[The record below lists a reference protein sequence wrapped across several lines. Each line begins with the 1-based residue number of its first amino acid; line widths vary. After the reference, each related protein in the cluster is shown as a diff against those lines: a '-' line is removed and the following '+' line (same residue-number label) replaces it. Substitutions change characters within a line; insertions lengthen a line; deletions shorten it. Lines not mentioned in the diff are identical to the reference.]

1 MKFAS
6 MLLGA
11 AAARRSFDLLNLET
25 DAEKTLRETGEKTKA
40 ALAFTTEA
48 AAAGQAVCGT
58 QEACDKACAALK
70 MSVGTTTVKYVTL
83 TGAEEGTTECT
94 TDAKKCKEATT
105 DVLFCAKDETC
116 DAGKLGDAVV
126 SCGGGS
132 GLVIGLVV
140 AGVVLVGGG
149 LGFYC
154 YKKNSAASEGGHK
167 ESLFVKM

>member
-11 AAARRSFDLLNLET
+11 AAARRSFDLLNLAE
-25 DAEKTLRETGEKTKA
+25 DAAAQKTREDGEQAKA
-40 ALAFTTEA
+40 LLAFT
-48 AAAGQAVCGT
+48 AGLTDAQVPCGT
-58 QEACDKACAALK
+58 AELCTPLCDGLK
-70 MSVGTTTVKYVTL
+70 MTTGTATMTYKTATGTDPLADCSV
-83 TGAEEGTTECT
+83 EEGKNCMDTTA
-94 TDAKKCKEATT
+94 DF
-105 DVLFCAKDETC
+105 LFCATDATC
-116 DAGKLGDAVV
+116 TAGKVGDVPA